1 MTDSGGQIGADLT
14 PREREVLAMVAAGM
28 TNREIGEALFI
39 SESTAGVHVSNLMA
53 KLGVSSRTEAAS
65 LAYRA
70 GLVESAAG
78 TPGADAAPVSG
89 VAAESV
95 PPPDGGWG
103 RLSHSFQNQ
112 MEHHPV
118 RVAVFGVVGLGIL
131 SFITIGLAMAV
142 FGEPLVGGDGDVTPS
157 PRPTASEGASPS
169 SSPTDEPS
177 ATPGATPIGG
187 AGVDL
192 EIDGL
197 AEILVDD
204 LVLRSEP
211 GTGTIRLGQLPGGAD
226 AFVVAGPII
235 EDGFAWYQLAAVDP
249 FGAGCG
255 SAQPAESLVCRDWF
269 GWAAA
274 GGKDGEDWLAPVE
287 PACPA
292 PGNPAT
298 MMALQPLERLT
309 CFGSNSM
316 TLRMYATGNPQGG
329 CAPGNTLGMPPGST
343 FTPAWLAGCMAVV
356 LQETESLYPAGVG
369 MSVHIAPSLGSCDWQ
384 ALGPTC
390 PLAALHG
397 RWIKITVHYDDPL
410 AQTCAM
416 HIPGSIAAPDP
427 EVVQCRAALVAS
439 AVSADDDLGVLDQH
453 QEAWL
458 PESPM
463 GYQPHSSSSATW
475 SRAAQTFTAGRTG
488 ELTAI
493 QLPLNRLVG
502 TSGPLVVQ
510 IRKANAEGELLAT
523 SPSLNWA
530 DLPTDSVSC
539 APPQCMALNRA
550 FAWVTIRFN
559 QPADL
564 TAGQTYV
571 IVLPPLPITGSPN
584 PGYLLA
590 HLSGDGY
597 AGGVA
602 WSGHPSG
609 ADAWEIYGGDMAFRT
624 IVR

>member
-1 MTDSGGQIGADLT
+1 
-14 PREREVLAMVAAGM
+14 
-28 TNREIGEALFI
+28 
-39 SESTAGVHVSNLMA
+39 MA

-65 LAYRA
+65 VAYRA

-78 TPGADAAPVSG
+78 IPGADAAPASG
-89 VAAESV
+89 AAAESV
-95 PPPDGGWG
+95 PPPGGGWG

-118 RVAVFGVVGLGIL
+118 RVAAFGIGGLAIL

-142 FGEPLVGGDGDVTPS
+142 LGEPLVGGDGDGTPS
-157 PRPTASEGASPS
+157 PRPAASEVASASPR
-169 SSPTDEPS
+169 PS
-177 ATPGATPIGG
+177 DGPSETATPIGG
-187 AGVDL
+187 AGINL

-197 AEILVDD
+197 AKILVDD

-211 GTGTIRLGQLPGGAD
+211 GTGTIRLGQLPGGTD
-226 AFVVAGPII
+226 AFVVAGPTI

-249 FGAGCG
+249 YGAGCG
-255 SAQPAESLVCRDWF
+255 SAQPAESLVCQDWF

-274 GGKDGEDWLAPVE
+274 GGRDGEAWLAPVDL
-287 PACPA
+287 ACPA
-292 PGNPAT
+292 PGNPT
-298 MMALQPLERLT
+298 SIMALKPLEGLA
-309 CFGSNSM
+309 CFGSSPM
-316 TLRMYATGNPQGG
+316 TLRLYA
-329 CAPGNTLGMPPGST
+329 
-343 FTPAWLAGCMAVV
+343 
-356 LQETESLYPAGVG
+356 PAGVVG
-369 MSVHIAPSLGSCDWQ
+369 GGCLPGDPFTPLWLHPACGPVYFVDSESLFMAGAFLSVHIAPSLGSCSGLAYEPD
-384 ALGPTC
+384 C
-390 PLAALHG
+390 PLAALRG
-397 RWIKITVHYDDPL
+397 RWVRITAHFDDPQ
-410 AQTCAM
+410 AQSCVEPRDAIGTLKKEAT
-416 HIPGSIAAPDP
+416 ILR
-427 EVVQCRAALVAS
+427 CRAVLVAT
-439 AVSADDDLGVLDQH
+439 AITADDGLGVLDQH
-453 QEAWL
+453 QENWL

-510 IRKANAEGELLAT
+510 IRKGSAEGELLAT

-530 DLPTDSVSC
+530 DLPSDSVSC
-539 APPQCMALNRA
+539 APPQCLALDRA
-550 FAWVTIRFN
+550 FAWVTVRFD

-564 TAGQTYV
+564 TAGQTYA
-571 IVLPPLPITGSPN
+571 IVLPPGPITGSPN

-590 HLSGDGY
+590 HLSGDHY

-602 WSGHPSG
+602 WSGHPGG
-609 ADAWEIYGGDMAFRT
+609 ADAWEIYGGDLAFRT

>member
-1 MTDSGGQIGADLT
+1 MTDDGGQIGADLT

-78 TPGADAAPVSG
+78 ISGADAAPVSG

-95 PPPDGGWG
+95 PPPNGWWA
-103 RLSHSFQNQ
+103 RLSHSFHNQ

-118 RVAVFGVVGLGIL
+118 RVAVFGVGGLAIL

-142 FGEPLVGGDGDVTPS
+142 FGEPPVGGDGDATPS
-157 PRPTASEGASPS
+157 PRPTASEVASPS
-169 SSPTDEPS
+169 SSPADEPS
-177 ATPGATPIGG
+177 ATPIGG

-249 FGAGCG
+249 YGAGCG
-255 SAQPAESLVCRDWF
+255 SAQPAESLVCQDWF

-274 GGKDGEDWLAPVE
+274 GGRDGEAWLGPVE

-298 MMALQPLERLT
+298 MMALKPLERLA
-309 CFGSNSM
+309 CFASTPM
-316 TLRMYATGNPQGG
+316 TLRVYLVAGHQSGG
-329 CAPGNTLGMPPGST
+329 CAPGDP
-343 FTPAWLAGCMAVV
+343 FTPLWLHPYCPTLFRVA
-356 LQETESLYPAGVG
+356 ESLYNTGQELEVN
-369 MSVHIAPSLGSCDWQ
+369 IAPSLGSCSGL
-384 ALGPTC
+384 AYEPNC
-390 PLAALHG
+390 PLAALRG
-397 RWIKITVHYDDPL
+397 RWVRITAHLDDPQ
-410 AQTCAM
+410 AQTCSGLFQSLGQEAT
-416 HIPGSIAAPDP
+416 IL
-427 EVVQCRAALVAS
+427 QCRRALVAT
-439 AVSADDDLGVLDQH
+439 AITADDGLGVLDQH
-453 QEAWL
+453 QENWL

-463 GYQPHSSSSATW
+463 GYQPHSTSSATW
-475 SRAAQTFTAGRTG
+475 SRAAQTFAAGRTG

-493 QLPLNRLVG
+493 QLPLNRLEG

-510 IRKANAEGELLAT
+510 IRKGSAEGELLAT

-530 DLPTDSVSC
+530 DLPSDSVSC

-564 TAGQTYV
+564 TAGQTYA
-571 IVLPPLPITGSPN
+571 IVLPPGPITGSPN

-609 ADAWEIYGGDMAFRT
+609 ADAWEIYGGDLAFRT